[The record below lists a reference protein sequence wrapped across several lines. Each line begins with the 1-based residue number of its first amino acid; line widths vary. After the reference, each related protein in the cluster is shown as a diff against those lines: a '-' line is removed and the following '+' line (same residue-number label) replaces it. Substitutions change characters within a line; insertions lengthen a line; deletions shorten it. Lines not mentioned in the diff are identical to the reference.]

1 VHCHPNARVTPRRR
15 AEVFEAVEA
24 GMTVVAAC
32 LAYRVSRRWYYRWLP
47 RWRAQ
52 GRAGMVELSSRPRRS
67 PQLLSRRQEK
77 QVVRLRRLL
86 GWGPDR
92 IAALTG
98 VPRSTVHRVIR
109 RCGLQAAPPPR
120 PPVVRY
126 EFAEPGG
133 LLHVDTKKLARIVG
147 GPGHRIHGDRQRS
160 KDGVG
165 YEVLHLAID
174 DTTRLVYCEL
184 LADERGRTAARF
196 LIRAL
201 RWYRDRGIQVQRLL
215 SDNGSPYKSKAWR
228 RVCRAA
234 GISHRFTRPYR
245 PQTNGK
251 AERWIRTALG
261 ECLYLRPFGSCDE
274 RRAGLAEWL
283 QWYNRHRPHRAL
295 QGRSPE
301 RHLSALR
308 AA

>member
-1 VHCHPNARVTPRRR
+1 
-15 AEVFEAVEA
+15 
-24 GMTVVAAC
+24 M
-32 LAYRVSRRWYYRWLP
+32 
-47 RWRAQ
+47 
-52 GRAGMVELSSRPRRS
+52 
-67 PQLLSRRQEK
+67 RQ
-77 QVVRLRRLL
+77 LL

-109 RCGLQAAPPPR
+109 RRGLQALPPAKEPI
-120 PPVVRY
+120 VRY

-147 GPGHRIHGDRQRS
+147 GPGHRIHGDRHRIRR
-160 KDGVG
+160 GVG
-165 YEVLHLAID
+165 YEVLHVAID
-174 DTTRLVYCEL
+174 DASRLVYCEI
-184 LADERGRTAARF
+184 LADERGRTAALF
-196 LIRAL
+196 LVRAL
-201 RWYRDRGIQVQRLL
+201 RWYRSRGIHVQRLL
-215 SDNGSPYKSKAWR
+215 TDNGSPYKSKAWR
-228 RVCRAA
+228 RVCRVT
-234 GISHRFTRPYR
+234 GVRHRFTRPYR

-261 ECLYLRPFGSCDE
+261 ECLYLRPFGSCE
-274 RRAGLAEWL
+274 QRQVGLANWL
-283 QWYNRHRPHRAL
+283 QWYNRQRPHRAL